1 MISIINGTVSDA
13 GLAIILNSLHIVATK
28 NTKVVFRET
37 KIGLFPSLGLCR
49 DLSNLLNVGPALGMY
64 LTMTGR
70 ILEGRDVL
78 LFGIA
83 TNFIEE
89 SRIVDLNYAFETL
102 IKFTS

>member
-1 MISIINGTVSDA
+1 
-13 GLAIILNSLHIVATK
+13 
-28 NTKVVFRET
+28 
-37 KIGLFPSLGLCR
+37 
-49 DLSNLLNVGPALGMY
+49 MY